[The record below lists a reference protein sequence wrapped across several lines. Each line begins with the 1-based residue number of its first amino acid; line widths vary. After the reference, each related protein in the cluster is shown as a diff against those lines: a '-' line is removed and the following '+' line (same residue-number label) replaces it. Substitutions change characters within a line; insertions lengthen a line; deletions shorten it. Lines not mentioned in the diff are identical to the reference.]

1 MDNITSAVSKV
12 IDSLYQDVTEGL
24 IRDYVVIKNPED
36 DSINIHILMNMK
48 SYWEDNEDGNGGFYN
63 VMEMKKRIKA
73 ILKYISV
80 NDVNF
85 HLYLDD
91 DGVDVKRF
99 YNKNWKK

>member
-36 DSINIHILMNMK
+36 DTINIHILMNMK
-48 SYWEDNEDGNGGFYN
+48 SYWEDNENGRGGFYN

>member
-24 IRDYVVIKNPED
+24 IRDYVVIKDPED

-48 SYWEDNEDGNGGFYN
+48 SYWEDNENGRGGFYN
-63 VMEMKKRIKA
+63 VMEMKRRIKE

-80 NDVNF
+80 SDVNF

>member
-24 IRDYVVIKNPED
+24 IRDYVVIKDPED

-48 SYWEDNEDGNGGFYN
+48 SYWEDNENGRAGFYN
-63 VMEMKKRIKA
+63 VMEMKKRIKS

-80 NDVNF
+80 SDVNF

>member
-48 SYWEDNEDGNGGFYN
+48 SYWVDNENGRGGFYN
-63 VMEMKKRIKA
+63 VMEMKRRIKE

>member
-24 IRDYVVIKNPED
+24 IRDYVVIKDPED
-36 DSINIHILMNMK
+36 GFINIHILMNMK
-48 SYWEDNEDGNGGFYN
+48 SYWEDNENGRGGYFN
-63 VMEMKKRIKA
+63 VMEMKKRIKD

-80 NDVNF
+80 NYVNF
-85 HLYLDD
+85 NLYLDD
-91 DGVDVKRF
+91 NPVDVKRF

>member
-24 IRDYVVIKNPED
+24 IRDYVVIKDRED

-48 SYWEDNEDGNGGFYN
+48 SYWEDNENGRAGFYN
-63 VMEMKKRIKA
+63 VMEMKKRIKS

-80 NDVNF
+80 SDVNF

>member
-1 MDNITSAVSKV
+1 MDSITSAVSKV

-48 SYWEDNEDGNGGFYN
+48 SYWEDNENGRGGFYN